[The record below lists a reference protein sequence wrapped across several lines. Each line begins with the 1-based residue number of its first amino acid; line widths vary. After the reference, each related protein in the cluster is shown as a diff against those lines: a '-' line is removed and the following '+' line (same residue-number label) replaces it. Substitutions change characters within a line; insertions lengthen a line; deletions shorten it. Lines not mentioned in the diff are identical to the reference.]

1 MRLDE
6 PAKTSPRERGGSGRT
21 PAGRTTIASG
31 ADLERAVATLGHTLG
46 LRVRTQVR
54 VARRLWGA
62 ERRIDLVLNH
72 DASGR
77 SLGIECKFQGTGGSA
92 EEKIPATIQDI
103 AAWPIPGIVV
113 FEGSGFSA
121 NMRAYLHSTGKA
133 VAHEDLHGWLMLF
146 FGLPED
152 AGAPSSTAALT
163 DSQRD
168 RKGRAGGGRG
178 PIGG

>member
-1 MRLDE
+1 M
-6 PAKTSPRERGGSGRT
+6 PGGQDAVT
-21 PAGRTTIASG
+21 SG
-31 ADLERAVATLGHTLG
+31 ADMERAVAALARTLG
-46 LRVRTQVR
+46 LQVRTQVR

-113 FEGSGFSA
+113 FEGAGFSA

-133 VAHEDLHGWLMLF
+133 VAYEDLSGWLALF

-152 AGAPSSTAALT
+152 AGRS
-163 DSQRD
+163 
-168 RKGRAGGGRG
+168 GVAGAGDAR
-178 PIGG
+178 

>member
-1 MRLDE
+1 MTFE
-6 PAKTSPRERGGSGRT
+6 EREEAQRVT
-21 PAGRTTIASG
+21 SG
-31 ADLERAVATLGHTLG
+31 ADLERAVATVAGELG

-62 ERRIDLVLNH
+62 ERRIDLVLRH
-72 DASGR
+72 PDSDR

-113 FEGSGFSA
+113 FDGAGFSA

-133 VAHEDLHGWLMLF
+133 VAYEDLRGWLTLF
-146 FGLPED
+146 FGLPD
-152 AGAPSSTAALT
+152 AEAAPNPPLPIAF
-163 DSQRD
+163 
-168 RKGRAGGGRG
+168 GRADGRRKPLG
-178 PIGG
+178 E

>member
-1 MRLDE
+1 M
-6 PAKTSPRERGGSGRT
+6 PGGQDAVTG
-21 PAGRTTIASG
+21 G
-31 ADLERAVATLGHTLG
+31 ADLERAVAALARTLG
-46 LRVRTQVR
+46 LQVRTQVR

-113 FEGSGFSA
+113 FEGAGFSD

-133 VAHEDLHGWLMLF
+133 VAYEDLRGWLALF
-146 FGLPED
+146 FGLPDD
-152 AGAPSSTAALT
+152 AGAPGVVGAG
-163 DSQRD
+163 DSR
-168 RKGRAGGGRG
+168 
-178 PIGG
+178 

>member
-1 MRLDE
+1 MSI
-6 PAKTSPRERGGSGRT
+6 PGGHD
-21 PAGRTTIASG
+21 AVASG
-31 ADLERAVATLGHTLG
+31 ADLEQAVATLARTLG
-46 LRVRTQVR
+46 LQARTQVR

-72 DASGR
+72 GPSGR

-113 FEGSGFSA
+113 FEGSGFST

-133 VAHEDLHGWLMLF
+133 VAYEDLHGWLALF
-146 FGLPED
+146 FGLPKA
-152 AGAPSSTAALT
+152 AG
-163 DSQRD
+163 R
-168 RKGRAGGGRG
+168 
-178 PIGG
+178 